1 MAEQASG
8 GANRPVL
15 VVTGASRGIGAAIAR
30 LAAGRGHDLVLTWLN
45 GAAEIEQVAAKCR
58 AAGAR
63 VLAHRADLSDP
74 AAAGP
79 LFAAVDAE
87 FGRLDGLV
95 NNAGITGP
103 AGRFLDST
111 DATWEA
117 VFRAN
122 VLGLVACTR
131 EAAQR
136 MSTQRGGRG
145 GAIVNISSR
154 ASQLGGANTWVHYAA
169 SKGAVD
175 TLTIGLAQEL
185 GAEGVRVNAVNP
197 GIINT
202 EIHARAGFPDR
213 VRQAGGATPLG
224 RAGEPEE
231 VAEMVLW
238 LLSPAASYV
247 SGACLPVSGAR

>member
-1 MAEQASG
+1 MTEQAGSG
-8 GANRPVL
+8 AGRPVVL
-15 VVTGASRGIGAAIAR
+15 VTGASRGIGAAVAR
-30 LAAGRGHDLVLTWLN
+30 LAARRGRDLVLTRLN
-45 GAAEIEQVAAKCR
+45 GAAEIDQVAAECR

-63 VLAHRADLSDP
+63 VLVRRADLSDP

-79 LFAAVDAE
+79 LFAALDAE

-111 DATWEA
+111 DATWET

-122 VLGLVACTR
+122 VLGLAACTR
-131 EAAQR
+131 EAARR
-136 MSTQRGGRG
+136 MSIQRGGQG

-175 TLTIGLAQEL
+175 TLTFGLAQEL
-185 GAEGVRVNAVNP
+185 GPEGIRVNAVNP

-213 VRQAGGATPLG
+213 VRQAGGTTPLG

-231 VAEMVLW
+231 VAETVLW

-247 SGACLPVSGAR
+247 SGACVPVGGAR

>member
-1 MAEQASG
+1 MAEGTG
-8 GANRPVL
+8 GAGRPVL

-30 LAAGRGHDLVLTWLN
+30 LAAQRGHDLALTWLN
-45 GAAEIEQVAAKCR
+45 GAAEIEQVAAACR

-63 VLAHRADLSDP
+63 VLLHRADLSDP

-79 LFAAVDAE
+79 LFRAVDAE

-95 NNAGITGP
+95 NNAGVTGP
-103 AGRFLDST
+103 AGRLLDST

-131 EAAQR
+131 EAVRR
-136 MSTQRGGRG
+136 MSTKQGGRG

-154 ASQLGGANTWVHYAA
+154 AAQLGGANTWIHYAA

-175 TLTIGLAQEL
+175 TLTFGLAQEV
-185 GAEGVRVNAVNP
+185 GAEGIRVNAVNP

-202 EIHARAGFPDR
+202 EIHARAGFPNR
-213 VRQAGGATPLG
+213 VRDAGAATPMG

-231 VAEMVLW
+231 VAETVLW

-247 SGACLPVSGAR
+247 SGACVPVGGAR